1 MALRTLR
8 RRVIIREY
16 DYKKVEA
23 QALAPLSTM
32 GIVETLYDRVSF
44 LPLSQDNLEQI
55 KMIEILKGKE
65 NPLSAARWNFSM
77 PGVLLYD
84 LRDYLYS
91 DKYYNWKASIDEEG
105 YLCVQAR
112 SNTPKS
118 RIGWGVFEK
127 DLTCRL

>member
-1 MALRTLR
+1 MALRTLK

-16 DYKKVEA
+16 DYKKVEE
-23 QALAPLSTM
+23 QALGLHFDGTA
-32 GIVETLYDRVSF
+32 LYDRVSF
-44 LPLSQDNLEQI
+44 LPLSQDNLEQL

-77 PGVLLYD
+77 PSVLLYD

-127 DLTCRL
+127 DLTCRI